1 MSTIDTVAL
10 ESRLWE
16 KVQKA
21 YAASRSYR
29 AGNDPEYAKALAEYQ
44 RIVFGPLET
53 NVIPFPSGGRR

>member
-1 MSTIDTVAL
+1 MIAPQSL
-10 ESRLWE
+10 EAQLWE

-29 AGNDPEYAKALAEYQ
+29 AGDDPDYAKALADYQ
-44 RIVFGPLET
+44 FLFLGPPRT